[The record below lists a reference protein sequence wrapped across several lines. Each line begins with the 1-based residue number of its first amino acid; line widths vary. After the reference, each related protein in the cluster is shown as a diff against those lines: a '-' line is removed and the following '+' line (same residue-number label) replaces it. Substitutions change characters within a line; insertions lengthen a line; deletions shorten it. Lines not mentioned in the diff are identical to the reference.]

1 MSSLREDLKPRPCR
15 IDRAIARL
23 IRQGRG
29 LRFSR
34 KDRTFEVN
42 KGLLYGF
49 LLWFCRPEIGPWAL
63 RENNA
68 LELANQSTRYI
79 DYKH

>member
-1 MSSLREDLKPRPCR
+1 MRSLRENLGPRSGR
-15 IDRAIARL
+15 IDRAI
-23 IRQGRG
+23 G

-42 KGLLYGF
+42 KLFIISGF
-49 LLWFCRPEIGPWAL
+49 LLGFCRRVIGPWAL

-68 LELANQSTRYI
+68 VVLVNQGTR
-79 DYKH
+79 